1 MADTVLLNAAFM
13 LYCRYLRMAYLGDN
27 NWRDN
32 SDAGEVVQKFD
43 NFEKLT
49 SVHVNSSDDY
59 MLASGYS
66 LSVAMYDLETG
77 KVARY
82 AMTTTHST

>member
-1 MADTVLLNAAFM
+1 
-13 LYCRYLRMAYLGDN
+13 MAYLGDN
-27 NWRDN
+27 DWR
-32 SDAGEVVQKFD
+32 SSPDAGEVVQKFD

-49 SVHVNSSDDY
+49 SVHINSSDDY

-82 AMTTTHST
+82 DMIPTYNSVLQC